1 MKEPELGDSDKAKR
15 RMERVKGAIALARV
29 NRCPKG
35 FKESNG
41 MERLREGTEVV
52 GGSYLVLV
60 RIVTLSRAVNA
71 TYLTHMTNTSYPLTG
86 IFFSCS
92 KTSANLSSPR
102 PLLVVHSGNTTTGRS
117 ELRLIS
123 SSEAGGVSDG
133 KKGGTDPVARNIVSI
148 ETDRNPRIRER
159 IVAILA
165 AGEEI
170 AAEPVPVRRPGVLVI
185 GVEDLESG
193 SGSWTGSQI
202 GSTNIGS
209 NLTRV
214 MSALYELERVG
225 IPER

>member
-1 MKEPELGDSDKAKR
+1 M
-15 RMERVKGAIALARV
+15 
-29 NRCPKG
+29 
-35 FKESNG
+35 
-41 MERLREGTEVV
+41 
-52 GGSYLVLV
+52 
-60 RIVTLSRAVNA
+60 
-71 TYLTHMTNTSYPLTG
+71 
-86 IFFSCS
+86 
-92 KTSANLSSPR
+92 
-102 PLLVVHSGNTTTGRS
+102 
-117 ELRLIS
+117 
-123 SSEAGGVSDG
+123 
-133 KKGGTDPVARNIVSI
+133 ARNIVSI